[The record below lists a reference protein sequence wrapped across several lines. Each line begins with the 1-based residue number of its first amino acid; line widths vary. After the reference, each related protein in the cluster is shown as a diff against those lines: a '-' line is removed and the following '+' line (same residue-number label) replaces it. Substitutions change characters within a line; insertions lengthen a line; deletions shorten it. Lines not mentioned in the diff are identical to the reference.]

1 MPSVFTRIIRGEE
14 PAWFVW
20 RDDRCVAFLAA
31 TPVRPGHL
39 LVVPIAEVDDWL
51 DLEDDDAAHLLA
63 VARTL
68 GRAVK
73 SAFAPRRVGLM
84 IAGFDVAHVHLHVVP
99 LEDPHDLDYDKQ
111 RADVGNDELD
121 AARSRILD
129 ALEP

>member
-1 MPSVFTRIIRGEE
+1 MASVFTEIIRGEE

-51 DLEDDDAAHLLA
+51 HLEDDDAAHLLA

-99 LEDPHDLDYDKQ
+99 LEDPHDLDYDNQ
-111 RADVGNDELD
+111 RPDVDDTELD
-121 AARSRILD
+121 AVRSRILD